1 MITFSVVR
9 LQLGREGE
17 PYRYSI
23 SVQGVTVTPR
33 TRTVRFPARV
43 EGLPITHIGYSQTY
57 VPAHEEPLDPKSPT
71 GGTKT
76 VCGEYAAKMR
86 PLELPKT
93 VKKIYIPATV
103 TDIAPYAFDGVAK
116 DAVFEVAKGNPRYTA
131 RCGKLCYK

>member
-57 VPAHEEPLDPKSPT
+57 VPAHKERMPSGEEHEV
-71 GGTKT
+71 G
-76 VCGEYAAKMR
+76 GEYAAKMR
-86 PLELPKT
+86 PLELPKA

-116 DAVFEVAKGNPRYTA
+116 DAVFEVAKSNPRYTA
-131 RCGKLCYK
+131 RCGKLCYKNA